1 MKVET
6 RVAKRVEQ
14 TDLTAA
20 LMVVR
25 WVVLKAASKAAT
37 SVVEKVA

>member
-14 TDLTAA
+14 TDLMDLLKVETMAA
-20 LMVVR
+20 
-25 WVVLKAASKAAT
+25 LKAASKAAT